1 MAELVRMMI
10 AAHKADEDAGGGGS
24 GGGGDG
30 GVGGAG
36 GQCSSVLL
44 SIGAVQE
51 DLRVMLPFI
60 VTACARYFGPREL
73 VRVLPEID
81 AGMVLARAMLGNVPS
96 ALAPFVA
103 ACLEFGGDGESGG
116 NVAEVGGGGAS
127 GRAAGWE
134 GTFTMYY
141 AN

>member
-1 MAELVRMMI
+1 M
-10 AAHKADEDAGGGGS
+10 
-24 GGGGDG
+24 
-30 GVGGAG
+30 
-36 GQCSSVLL
+36 LL

-116 NVAEVGGGGAS
+116 NVAEVGGGGA
-127 GRAAGWE
+127 GRGGGGAGGWWVKALWVVAEMSVVAAMRVRRALLE
-134 GTFTMYY
+134 AQIMPALVVRT
-141 AN
+141 